1 MSPGKKI
8 QSLADFFDDYADM
21 VSKALASVE
30 KDALAA
36 ASEILRSA
44 YDDRRDVYVCG
55 NGGSAAISNHL
66 HCDHSKGVQ
75 TGTDFRPRII
85 SLVSVIETMTAISND
100 ISYDDV
106 FAYQLKTMADPDD
119 VLVVIS
125 SSGNSQN
132 IIKVLNLA
140 SQIGLKTIAL
150 TGFDGGAAAKTADIS
165 IHVDASNYGVVEDA
179 HQSIM
184 HILAQ
189 FIRRG
194 SMDPNEIDKAVF

>member
-1 MSPGKKI
+1 MSPSKKTE
-8 QSLADFFDDYADM
+8 SLADFFDDYADM
-21 VSKALASVE
+21 VSKALASVD
-30 KDALAA
+30 KNSLAS
-36 ASEILRSA
+36 ASEILKSA
-44 YDDRRDVYVCG
+44 YHDRRDVYVCG

-132 IIKVLNLA
+132 IIKALNLA
-140 SQIGLKTIAL
+140 RQIGLKTIAL
-150 TGFDGGAAAKTADIS
+150 TGFEGGGAAQSADIS

-189 FIRRG
+189 YIRRG
-194 SMDPNEIDKAVF
+194 SMDPNEIDKTVF